1 MNSNNTN
8 PFIYLKGVNQKSLES
23 LIEFIYAG
31 ETVVKTE
38 NVDDLVAIGNE
49 LKILGIMEMEV
60 KDGKSP
66 MRDTSE
72 APLNLTKR
80 EQEFN
85 DKDINPMVK

>member
-38 NVDDLVAIGNE
+38 NVDDLVAIQGR
-49 LKILGIMEMEV
+49 KWKMSPKKYIVWEV
-60 KDGKSP
+60 YFCP
-66 MRDTSE
+66 
-72 APLNLTKR
+72 
-80 EQEFN
+80 
-85 DKDINPMVK
+85 